1 MRGTRLRTRALG
13 ALLGVVWGSVSI
25 ACNAAGI
32 GHGPSPS
39 ISPPTAVVGSPS
51 ETVSPSS
58 SVSPGPESPLEVGV
72 ASLTLSGDLAMS
84 VSFSSIETP
93 AVWAPPPAPMDITWT
108 GGRNELHLS
117 GTSFVSLVDTSA
129 ESVLSFT
136 VPGAEGPVEFASS
149 AGECRITITPAL
161 PDQMGGVFTCTL
173 LTDLQGAVT
182 VDARGT
188 FSASG

>member
-1 MRGTRLRTRALG
+1 MRGSWLRNGTFG
-13 ALLGVVWGSVSI
+13 ALLTVLAA
-25 ACNAAGI
+25 ACSASGI

-39 ISPPTAVVGSPS
+39 ISPPSTGGESPT

-58 SVSPGPESPLEVGV
+58 SVSPGPESPLQAG
-72 ASLTLSGDLAMS
+72 AANLTLAGDLAMS
-84 VSFSSIETP
+84 VSFSSIQTP

-108 GGRNELHLS
+108 GGQSELHLS

-136 VPGAEGPVEFASS
+136 VSGAEGPVAFSSS

-173 LTDLQGAVT
+173 LTDLEGAVT